1 MKHLLLATLFPFMLM
16 ACDQAD
22 SATEVK
28 TEVKAKVPAKSLPAK
43 SQAPAKVDL
52 VKGQQAYTQACAF
65 CHDKGIAGAPKTGD
79 KAAWSARL
87 AKGNEALYTSA
98 LKGKGAMPA
107 KGGNPSLADDKVKA
121 AVDYLVAKSR

>member
-1 MKHLLLATLFPFMLM
+1 MKNLLLVTLFPFMLM

-22 SATEVK
+22 SATDVK
-28 TEVKAKVPAKSLPAK
+28 TQPSATKPK
-43 SQAPAKVDL
+43 APAKAAAPMTKADL

-79 KAAWSARL
+79 KTVWSARL
-87 AKGNEALYTSA
+87 AKGNDALYASA

-107 KGGNPSLADDKVKA
+107 KGGNPSLSDDKVKA